1 MSYTITYNNEDLHGH
16 LHNNAQLNSEII
28 PSVEEQASL
37 VAENIRRTTA
47 NTEMMGEIQATLS
60 NLDKDYVRITNEIT
74 DTLWYMSQLDTAFL
88 QHRQQIEEIQSRKDS
103 LSTGITSLATGRL
116 SAEFFPPK
124 GIKPSYKGLCR
135 VYLAPGT

>member
-60 NLDKDYVRITNEIT
+60 NLDKDYVRITNEII
-74 DTLWYMSQLDTAFL
+74 DTLWYMSQLDTAFFQL
-88 QHRQQIEEIQSRKDS
+88 RQHIEEVQS
-103 LSTGITSLATGRL
+103 
-116 SAEFFPPK
+116 E
-124 GIKPSYKGLCR
+124 
-135 VYLAPGT
+135 